1 VDLIIWVRTSLFD
14 ISPDTKTTTTTTGEA
29 RGWPQNTKCR
39 GTIADVAGFEK
50 ETAWWFRSWWLS
62 NISSSDAGRPNITTD
77 TTTTVRILDSWRA
90 IPGTKTRTMSVYTN
104 APRVDIYIDN
114 RFVQTQE
121 VPYFGMA
128 TFTNVTFVSNSNF
141 TAVAKDERNHVL
153 GSHTVYTSQLP
164 SSVRLSVDVP
174 STLTGTGEY
183 LVLDGEDVAMLRAT
197 ILDENN
203 FTVSIESD
211 VNVTFE
217 ILSGPGHVLATH
229 NGNPSN
235 LSPSHAPWTMTY
247 GGLARCFVRVT
258 TDAASLSRDR
268 IVEIDA
274 EPEPNIRVIRTNSSS
289 SSIDNNIV
297 VGVQATLPNSNGK
310 TIRSTVE
317 IPVSTDMSHAVRNL
331 NFY

>member
-1 VDLIIWVRTSLFD
+1 
-14 ISPDTKTTTTTTGEA
+14 
-29 RGWPQNTKCR
+29 
-39 GTIADVAGFEK
+39 
-50 ETAWWFRSWWLS
+50 
-62 NISSSDAGRPNITTD
+62 
-77 TTTTVRILDSWRA
+77 
-90 IPGTKTRTMSVYTN
+90 MSVYTN
-104 APRVDIYIDN
+104 APRVDIYINN
-114 RFVQTQE
+114 RFVETQD

-128 TFTNVTFVSNSNF
+128 RFTNVTFVSNSNF

-153 GSHTVYTSQLP
+153 GSHTVHTSQHP
-164 SSVRLSVDVP
+164 SSVRCVREHQMMTKTPTSTYQLSQQQVRLSVDVP

-217 ILSGPGHVLATH
+217 VLSGPGHVLATH